1 MRKDTPAACWG
12 LEGCWQRH
20 ETTLATWLLRGS
32 VGFDRGMFEKD
43 ILGLGTSKGEGLT
56 LGKEGMEM
64 ERLGPERG

>member
-1 MRKDTPAACWG
+1 MRRDADARTQSQGRLWG
-12 LEGCWQRH
+12 E
-20 ETTLATWLLRGS
+20 EAVLRGS